1 MASMWALEQPEP
13 VDQNEILDTA
23 LTYANGTPVYAL
35 SAVERAAIHA
45 VYDLY
50 DAMLGQPHVD
60 LRPNSLGHARPHLAE
75 AYSQIQIGARLEK
88 LRQHLLASTDSCP
101 YCGFG
106 EPRDLDHYL
115 PRVEFGELAIYFKN
129 LIPSCSPCNNAKRT
143 VFPGGAEL
151 ANPGFIHPYFQELPD
166 EDFLEA
172 DIVFHD
178 GALLVSFRIDATN
191 LEAQLAARLQFQ
203 LDRLKLNARYVKQ
216 INKFISE
223 QRTALQMFH
232 ELDAGLLSTFLQ
244 RSSQAL
250 ARKNGRNDWRV
261 SLLRALSQNGDF
273 CSDPGRYV
281 GDELNDG

>member
-1 MASMWALEQPEP
+1 MWALEQPEA

-23 LTYANGTPVYAL
+23 LTYANGIPVYAL
-35 SAVERAAIHA
+35 SDIERAAIHA

-50 DAMLGQPHVD
+50 DEMLGQPNVD
-60 LRPNSLGHARPHLAE
+60 LRPHGLNQARPRLAE
-75 AYSQIQIGARLEK
+75 AYAQIQIGARLEK
-88 LRQHLLASTDSCP
+88 LRQHLLASTDNCP

-115 PRVEFGELAIYFKN
+115 PRGEFGELAIYFKN

-143 VFPGGAEL
+143 VVPGGDEVA
-151 ANPGFIHPYFQELPD
+151 APGLIHPYFQELPD
-166 EDFLEA
+166 EDFFEA
-172 DIVFHD
+172 DIVFDD

-191 LEAQLAARLQFQ
+191 LEAELAAKLQFQ
-203 LDRLKLNARYVKQ
+203 IDRLKLNARYVKQ

-223 QRTALQMFH
+223 QRTALQMFQ

-261 SLLRALSQNGDF
+261 SLLRALSQSGDF

-281 GDELNDG
+281 GEEPIDA